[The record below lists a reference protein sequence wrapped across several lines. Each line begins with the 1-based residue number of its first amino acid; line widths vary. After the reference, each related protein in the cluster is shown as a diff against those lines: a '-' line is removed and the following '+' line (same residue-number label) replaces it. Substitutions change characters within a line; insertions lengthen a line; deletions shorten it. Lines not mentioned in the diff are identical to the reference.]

1 MGVGSIFVCRVKFL
15 HATEFPNQFR
25 KNPSASF
32 AKNDML
38 ILEKLYGYFRTRCTQ
53 KIAET
58 FRKTRCTLAAISVQS
73 LSLLLW
79 LPWLLLVP
87 LSLNLL

>member
-1 MGVGSIFVCRVKFL
+1 MGAGSIFVCRVKFFR
-15 HATEFPNQFR
+15 ATVFPNRFR
-25 KNPSASF
+25 KIPSASF
-32 AKNDML
+32 AKNGAL

-58 FRKTRCTLAAISVQS
+58 YRQPFCTLAAISVQS

-79 LPWLLLVP
+79 LPWLPPL
-87 LSLNLL
+87 LSLNPL

>member
-1 MGVGSIFVCRVKFL
+1 MGAGAIFVCCVKFL
-15 HATEFPNQFR
+15 RATEFPNQFR
-25 KNPSASF
+25 KIPTASF
-32 AKNDML
+32 AKNGVL
-38 ILEKLYGYFRTRCTQ
+38 ILEKLYGYFCTRCTQ

-58 FRKTRCTLAAISVQS
+58 YRKPFCTLAAISVKS

-79 LPWLLLVP
+79 LPWHPLA